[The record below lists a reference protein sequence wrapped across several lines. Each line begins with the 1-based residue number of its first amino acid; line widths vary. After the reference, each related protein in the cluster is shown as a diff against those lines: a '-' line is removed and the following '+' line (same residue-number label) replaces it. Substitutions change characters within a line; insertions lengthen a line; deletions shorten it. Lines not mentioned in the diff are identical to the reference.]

1 MSVTRGAVDAQDARI
16 IGEWITGRHASFRR
30 AVFCAPGAPVE
41 PAAAAVTVDDVLLVP
56 SDAAV
61 ETAARVV
68 RFDGAFDEVG
78 DVLHVA
84 GHSVELQH
92 YAAAA
97 YVELVGPTAMRFLD
111 ADGWRAFLADADLAR
126 ASGVFTSPMTDPRL
140 RLADADVFDDPFAS
154 TAPRAVHVH
163 ADGRLT
169 AGAQGAVLG
178 LADDVAGVLAAPHS
192 RWEALAGLV
201 VSADLT
207 RDLADRPWLGR
218 FVHAAELAGRLGF
231 EASDLRIDGFGWSA
245 LSDAGRGEDGAVVRS
260 DDPFLVRTP
269 DGVLL
274 VDLRTRRRQRLP
286 EQTVRVVATLQASTD
301 VTAAADRLARTER
314 LSAEAARALCS
325 EAERLLGVR
334 PGVPAA
340 ADSVAVGAGA

>member
-1 MSVTRGAVDAQDARI
+1 MTRGAVDARDARI
-16 IGEWITGRHASFRR
+16 VGEWITGRHASFRQ
-30 AVFCAPGAPVE
+30 AVFCAPGAPVDA
-41 PAAAAVTVDDVLLVP
+41 AAAAVTVDDVLLVA
-56 SDAAV
+56 SDVAV
-61 ETAARVV
+61 ETPAHVV

-84 GHSVELQH
+84 GHAVELQH

-140 RLADADVFDDPFAS
+140 RLADADVFDDPFAAA
-154 TAPRAVHVH
+154 APRAPHVH

-178 LADDVAGVLAAPHS
+178 VADDLADVLATPRP
-192 RWEALAGLV
+192 RWEALAGIAAP
-201 VSADLT
+201 ADLT
-207 RDLADRPWLGR
+207 RDFSARRWLGR
-218 FVHAAELAGRLGF
+218 FVHAAELAGILGLA
-231 EASDLRIDGFGWSA
+231 ASDLRIDGFGWSA
-245 LSDAGRGEDGAVVRS
+245 LSDAGEGGGGVARA
-260 DDPFLVRTP
+260 DDPFLVWTP

-286 EQTVRVVATLQASTD
+286 ERTVRVVAALQASTD

-314 LSAEAARALCS
+314 LTVEAARVLCA

-340 ADSVAVGAGA
+340 DPVAVGAGA

>member
-1 MSVTRGAVDAQDARI
+1 MTRGAVDARDARI
-16 IGEWITGRHASFRR
+16 VGEWITGRHASLRR

-61 ETAARVV
+61 ETAAHVV

-84 GHSVELQH
+84 GYAVELQH

-126 ASGVFTSPMTDPRL
+126 ASGVFTSPMIDPRL
-140 RLADADVFDDPFAS
+140 RLADADVLDDPFAS
-154 TAPRAVHVH
+154 APPRAVHVH

-169 AGAQGAVLG
+169 AGAQGGAIGV
-178 LADDVAGVLAAPHS
+178 ADDLAGALVSPRY
-192 RWEALAGLV
+192 RWEALAGIAV
-201 VSADLT
+201 PADLT
-207 RDLADRPWLGR
+207 SDLAARPWLGR
-218 FVHAAELAGRLGF
+218 FVHAAELAAILGLA
-231 EASDLRIDGFGWSA
+231 ASDLCIDGFGWSA
-245 LSDAGRGEDGAVVRS
+245 LPDAGEGGGGVVRA

-274 VDLRTRRRQRLP
+274 IDLRTRRRQRLP
-286 EQTVRVVATLQASTD
+286 ERTVRVVATLQASTD
-301 VTAAADRLARTER
+301 VAVAADRLARTER
-314 LSAEAARALCS
+314 LSAEAARALCA

-340 ADSVAVGAGA
+340 DSAAVGAGA

>member
-1 MSVTRGAVDAQDARI
+1 MTRGAVDARDARI
-16 IGEWITGRHASFRR
+16 VGEWITGRHVSFRR

-41 PAAAAVTVDDVLLVP
+41 PAAAALTADDVLLIP
-56 SDAAV
+56 SDATV
-61 ETAARVV
+61 VTAAHVV

-84 GHSVELQH
+84 GHAVELQH
-92 YAAAA
+92 YAAAG

-126 ASGVFTSPMTDPRL
+126 ASGVFTPPMTDPRL

-154 TAPRAVHVH
+154 TAPRTLHVH

-169 AGAQGAVLG
+169 AGAQGAVIG
-178 LADDVAGVLAAPHS
+178 VADDVAGVLAAPRS
-192 RWEALAGLV
+192 RWETLAGL
-201 VSADLT
+201 AAPGDPT
-207 RDLADRPWLGR
+207 RDLAVRPWLGR
-218 FVHAAELAGRLGF
+218 FVHAAELAGLIGL
-231 EASDLRIDGFGWSA
+231 EASDSRIDGFGWSA
-245 LSDAGRGEDGAVVRS
+245 APDEGHSGSAVARA

-274 VDLRTRRRQRLP
+274 VDVRTRRRQRLP
-286 EQTVRVVATLQASTD
+286 ERTVRVVATLQASADAT
-301 VTAAADRLARTER
+301 VAADRLARTER
-314 LSAEAARALCS
+314 LSTVAARALCT

-340 ADSVAVGAGA
+340 DSVVVGAGA

>member
-1 MSVTRGAVDAQDARI
+1 MTREAVDARDARI
-16 IGEWITGRHASFRR
+16 VGEWITGRHAAFRR
-30 AVFCAPGAPVE
+30 AVFCAPGAPIE
-41 PAAAAVTVDDVLLVP
+41 SAAAELTGEDVLLVP
-56 SDAAV
+56 SGVAV
-61 ETAARVV
+61 ETAAHAV
-68 RFDGAFDEVG
+68 RYDGVFDEIG

-84 GHSVELQH
+84 GHAVELQH

-126 ASGVFTSPMTDPRL
+126 ASGIFASPMTDPRL
-140 RLADADVFDDPFAS
+140 RLADADVFSDPFAS
-154 TAPRAVHVH
+154 IAPQVVHVH

-178 LADDVAGVLAAPHS
+178 SADDLADAIASPRF
-192 RWEALAGLV
+192 RWEALAGIAA
-201 VSADLT
+201 SAALT
-207 RDLADRPWLGR
+207 RDLAARPWLGR
-218 FVHAAELAGRLGF
+218 FVHAAELAGLLGI

-245 LSDAGRGEDGAVVRS
+245 VSDAGRSVDRAAVVRA

-269 DGVLL
+269 DEVLL

-286 EQTVRVVATLQASTD
+286 EWTVRVVGTLQGSIDA
-301 VTAAADRLARTER
+301 TAAAERLARTEGV
-314 LSAEAARALCS
+314 SADAARAMCA

-334 PGVPAA
+334 PGVQTAVGFADVGAA
-340 ADSVAVGAGA
+340 A

>member
-1 MSVTRGAVDAQDARI
+1 MTRGAVDARDARI

-41 PAAAAVTVDDVLLVP
+41 PAAAAVTGDDVLLVP
-56 SDAAV
+56 SDTAIESAAH
-61 ETAARVV
+61 VV

-84 GHSVELQH
+84 GHAVELQH

-126 ASGVFTSPMTDPRL
+126 AAGVFTSPMTDPRL

-154 TAPRAVHVH
+154 TAPRALHVH
-163 ADGRLT
+163 ADGHLT

-178 LADDVAGVLAAPHS
+178 LADDLAGVLASQCS
-192 RWEALAGLV
+192 RWEALAGIV
-201 VSADLT
+201 APADLT
-207 RDLADRPWLGR
+207 RDLSARPWLGR
-218 FVHAAELAGRLGF
+218 FVHAAELAGVLRL
-231 EASDLRIDGFGWSA
+231 EASDSRIDGFGWSA
-245 LSDAGRGEDGAVVRS
+245 APDEGQDGGGVARA
-260 DDPFLVRTP
+260 DGPFLVRTP

-286 EQTVRVVATLQASTD
+286 EQTVRVVATLQASAD
-301 VTAAADRLARTER
+301 ATAAADRLARTER
-314 LSAEAARALCS
+314 LSAEAARALCA